1 MFDILYDL
9 HQNGKIGEASSKA
22 NASLRQA
29 ERAGDRVADVEERLD
44 KMALL
49 NLALW
54 TLLRDKLGV
63 TDEELA
69 KRVEELDLRDGQLNG
84 RVQSAPVDCPDCQRP
99 LHQRHRRCLYCGFAL
114 SQSGFESVAR

>member
-9 HQNGKIGEASSKA
+9 HQNGKIGEASAKA
-22 NASLRQA
+22 NAGLRQA
-29 ERAGDRVADVEERLD
+29 ERAGDRVGDVEERLD

-54 TLLRDKLGV
+54 TLLREKLGV

-69 KRVEELDLRDGQLNG
+69 KRVEELDLRDGKLDG
-84 RVQSAPVDCPDCQRP
+84 RVQGTPIDCPDCARP
-99 LHQRHRRCLYCGFAL
+99 LHQRHRRCLYCGFSL
-114 SQSGFESVAR
+114 PHSGFEAVAR